1 MASRIETKFTALK
14 TLLKYLIHLVIAP
27 SSKFAAAVP
36 DGVTG
41 NTSLARFERV
51 IARRANPQ
59 TRLLRTRVMQ
69 KDTLYYDGNCPLCRA
84 EIAKLRRFSKNRIE
98 LRDVHHLETGE
109 TDIEKSDL
117 LARLHLKTADG
128 EWITGLK
135 ANILAWQHTPF
146 RRLWQVLDWPLVNR
160 ISYPCYELWLR
171 SRSANTCD
179 TQTCAT
185 GDVERKSGSH

>member
-1 MASRIETKFTALK
+1 MRE
-14 TLLKYLIHLVIAP
+14 
-27 SSKFAAAVP
+27 P
-36 DGVTG
+36 DGVIISTTLRSH
-41 NTSLARFERV
+41 NRAVVSP
-51 IARRANPQ
+51 ANPQ
-59 TRLLRTRVMQ
+59 PCLLRKTDMQ

-98 LRDVHHLETGE
+98 LRDVHQLEIGETG
-109 TDIEKSDL
+109 IEKADL

-135 ANILAWQHTPF
+135 ANIRAWQHTPF

-171 SRSANTCD
+171 SRGTTACD
-179 TQTCAT
+179 AESCAT
-185 GDVERKSGSH
+185 DDFERNSGSH